1 MASFN
6 YKVVDKKNKIISGTM
21 KSASKRRIRKKLEKD
36 GSTVLFIVPEK
47 NSAFSLRSLPFL
59 SRFST
64 AERIN
69 FFRNLAAMVVA
80 GVTVSDSLRVLKE
93 QMPNKQAKKAVSE
106 MIGDIENGQKLS
118 IAMKK
123 APKKYFSEFLIEAVN
138 VGEVAGKLTD
148 TLDRISDDLQYEY
161 DLRRKVKASMT
172 YPGIVVFVMLIVA
185 TIMMVYVLPQIASLF
200 TELEV
205 NLPLPTRILLWTSN
219 FIQSYYYFIIAFI
232 ILFIV
237 VFVLLLKNVK
247 TRYYIHY
254 AYLKMPIFG
263 KLIKETNLSLFFR
276 SLEALFAAGISLLR
290 SIEVSEKTLKNEVYR
305 KTLTAMNPILI
316 HGTNLSEVM
325 KPFPFLFP
333 LQLQRMVEVGEKTGK
348 LEESFKRL
356 CGYYDR
362 SVKHRTDTLTATI
375 EPLIMI
381 IAGIG
386 VGIIALS
393 IFMPIYGA
401 TQAL

>member
-6 YKVVDKKNKIISGTM
+6 YKAVDKKNKIISGTM

-138 VGEVAGKLTD
+138 VGEVSGKTHYLYHPD
-148 TLDRISDDLQYEY
+148 GSGGGMQILMRGHCC
-161 DLRRKVKASMT
+161 RR
-172 YPGIVVFVMLIVA
+172 
-185 TIMMVYVLPQIASLF
+185 
-200 TELEV
+200 
-205 NLPLPTRILLWTSN
+205 
-219 FIQSYYYFIIAFI
+219 
-232 ILFIV
+232 
-237 VFVLLLKNVK
+237 
-247 TRYYIHY
+247 
-254 AYLKMPIFG
+254 
-263 KLIKETNLSLFFR
+263 
-276 SLEALFAAGISLLR
+276 
-290 SIEVSEKTLKNEVYR
+290 
-305 KTLTAMNPILI
+305 
-316 HGTNLSEVM
+316 
-325 KPFPFLFP
+325 
-333 LQLQRMVEVGEKTGK
+333 LQRSWASPSSSSISPERG
-348 LEESFKRL
+348 
-356 CGYYDR
+356 R
-362 SVKHRTDTLTATI
+362 S
-375 EPLIMI
+375 
-381 IAGIG
+381 
-386 VGIIALS
+386 
-393 IFMPIYGA
+393 
-401 TQAL
+401 